1 MSWTI
6 SIESHV
12 ETISMEVV
20 SESEN
25 AAALHGSGPRVS
37 NRKRSTE
44 GWGMVDLPPSLV
56 SKLRKAS
63 HRTGLSLES
72 LVWDAVDFYLEGEL
86 YQLTGMPP
94 SMDALQHGGI
104 RDQGTNGHS

>member
-1 MSWTI
+1 MA
-6 SIESHV
+6 V
-12 ETISMEVV
+12 E

-25 AAALHGSGPRVS
+25 ATALRESGAHVG

-56 SKLRKAS
+56 SKLREAS

-86 YQLTGMPP
+86 YQLMGVSP
-94 SMDALQHGGI
+94 SRDALQHGGI
-104 RDQGTNGHS
+104 RSAGINGRS